1 MNSEYKQSI
10 HSRCTSNSIISSSDS
25 FNDSESIGMT
35 STTTESN
42 SSSILKQSAISLG
55 EDYQFTSQYSWDVDV
70 GVNGVCPIFGI
81 PIIQNMVHNGLQKH
95 CKFKYNRL
103 KQFQKVDAGA

>member
-1 MNSEYKQSI
+1 
-10 HSRCTSNSIISSSDS
+10 
-25 FNDSESIGMT
+25 MT

-42 SSSILKQSAISLG
+42 NSSVLKQSAISLA
-55 EDYQFTSQYSWDVDV
+55 EDYQFTSQYPWDVEV

-95 CKFKYNRL
+95 CKVKYNRL
-103 KQFQKVDAGA
+103 KQFQKVEAGA

>member
-1 MNSEYKQSI
+1 
-10 HSRCTSNSIISSSDS
+10 
-25 FNDSESIGMT
+25 MT

-42 SSSILKQSAISLG
+42 SSSVLKQSAISN
-55 EDYQFTSQYSWDVDV
+55 EDYQFPSQYSWDVDV

-95 CKFKYNRL
+95 CKYKYNRL
-103 KQFQKVDAGA
+103 KQFQKVEAGA